1 MTLVASC
8 NLIVMVLKSSKGGD
22 LHDELSNSIKTKWSV
37 WNGEWQRVAN
47 KSCCYYVTFF
57 FVWVFVFILF
67 VIVLTHVGGHKR
79 SICCYLVWKS
89 EKTNSYCQ
97 TLLSN
102 QLNQKVIPRC
112 KYVVTGYNLAEA

>member
-1 MTLVASC
+1 MMNC
-8 NLIVMVLKSSKGGD
+8 LIVLKPSEVYEMENDK
-22 LHDELSNSIKTKWSV
+22 ELQIN
-37 WNGEWQRVAN
+37 RVAIMLP
-47 KSCCYYVTFF
+47 FF
-57 FVWVFVFILF
+57 LFEFLFLFCLF

-112 KYVVTGYNLAEA
+112 IRCYWLQPC